1 MIQTKPLTG
10 QCPRCGATAEHLAY
24 HSRYALKSGQMVTV
38 IRCKQHNGT
47 FCDRYGTA
55 FYDLKTSE
63 EKVQRAI
70 QQSLEGICPEAVAR
84 IEDVHSTTVQRWI
97 ERASQQAKA
106 ADREVITGV
115 AQRTSN
121 WMSSTA
127 SPVLNILTSKRPTLM
142 RLASTG
148 RTSQWCVNHV

>member
-55 FYDLKTSE
+55 FYDLKTPE

-106 ADREVITGV
+106 ADREVITEVV
-115 AQRTSN
+115 AE
-121 WMSSTA
+121 
-127 SPVLNILTSKRPTLM
+127 NIELDELHSFAGAKPPGEQEANLDEVGQHWT
-142 RLASTG
+142 
-148 RTSQWCVNHV
+148 HVAMVRES